1 MANRPNYC
9 HLLGLNPLKEDK
21 YNAAAIEKRI
31 KECETKWS
39 NDSNS
44 KENDSQKRFKSGK
57 LLEMVPDIRRIMS
70 DPILKKKEFAD
81 GRKYLSAKGQK
92 LKAECIIMPDGSM
105 LAFKKNAENFVKQL
119 YWKDVT
125 ADDIIKALGMSQ
137 DQPKPPVG
145 TNVENAFKA
154 VQAVECYTA
163 VDVLNSLIQ
172 HPGLDIRAT
181 PLTDG
186 SSPAQIKAA
195 FDACEKRINSI
206 RPGTLTSQDSYI
218 QTLRAIKLVLDDK
231 SLAELQMYGRCQ
243 EAMAPVMDTM
253 AEEYSRQFTRKYIDD
268 LVKAH
273 ISKGLDYDMCLKI
286 LEVFCYKKKLPAN
299 FSKAESTLSR
309 CPHCA
314 MMVEKGP
321 NTLFCPL
328 CGKKFSTMCPK
339 CGTVQEATNSV
350 CIGCGLNFKDA
361 EAKASRYAMDFRQC
375 MGKGK
380 ISAAARS
387 LSLLKDAS
395 PGYNGMNAMERD
407 LSVAQ
412 EDLRSRRKLIMDAYD
427 KKTLCKAKTLS
438 EDLMLKYPDAVGED
452 AELSQAY
459 AESVAAFTMADQ
471 LCQRAIAEPNR
482 ASRTPYYVQA
492 VEACKD
498 HPVAMSKL
506 RENPPLGPASPA
518 VEIKDDCLVVDFADY
533 AEPANTVY
541 CIYRSK
547 GSFPV
552 VTDETRPLAEISAD
566 SKSYS
571 DSSMEPGVE
580 YYYRIFTKRYGVLSR
595 DSAQAGP
602 ALVTPNVTN
611 LSVDE
616 IPGGFRIDFTKPRGA
631 CKVRLWR
638 ALDPAGADAIE
649 IALGDETVYDD
660 YVEGGR
666 KYYYMVVTE
675 YRIGNMADCSKAE
688 IRCVEA
694 HVRPKPVNDIRIR
707 RDDRD
712 GTYIAK
718 WSRDQTAVLYHSP
731 KKVPIDSIYL
741 KMDDVNA
748 WMKPVDVVELLP
760 DGARFRLPDGA
771 IEYVYPITQMGKL
784 AIRGRGTSVSNAKPF
799 SDLDYAITG
808 KDCVITMAWPEGA
821 KAAKII
827 VSNDRTKSIDDATA
841 EVVIVKRE
849 QYMKDKQIRIG
860 MGQHSMRCFN
870 AYAIYDV
877 DGIEI
882 NSKGISF
889 EAYSGIAKKV
899 RYTVKQERSGIRLG
913 FQTDKDVKA
922 IPPVV
927 AVVATTGIPLKQR
940 DGERVYESN
949 GTIKLIDGKGELSI
963 ACSKIDIA
971 RMRLFF
977 ADDRDYNM
985 FKLIHPLYGR
995 RD

>member
-31 KECETKWS
+31 KECETKWA

-57 LLEMVPDIRRIMS
+57 LLEMVPDIRQVMS
-70 DPILKKKEFAD
+70 DPVLKKKEFAD

-92 LKAECIIMPDGSM
+92 LKAECIILPDGSM
-105 LAFKKNAENFVKQL
+105 VAFKKNAENFIKQL

-125 ADDIIKALGMSQ
+125 ADDLIKALGMRQ
-137 DQPKPPVG
+137 DPPKPPVG

-163 VDVLNSLIQ
+163 VDVLNSLIE
-172 HPGLDIRAT
+172 HPGLEIRAT

-186 SSPAQIKAA
+186 SSPAQIKSA

-231 SLAELQMYGRCQ
+231 SLAELHMYGRCQ

-273 ISKGLDYDMCLKI
+273 IAKGLDYDMCLQI

-299 FSKAESTLSR
+299 FSKTESVLSR

-328 CGKKFSTMCPK
+328 CGKKFNTMCPK
-339 CGTVQEATNSV
+339 CGTVQEATNTV
-350 CIGCGLNFKDA
+350 CIGCGLNFRDA
-361 EAKASRYAMDFRQC
+361 EAKASRYAMDFRQH
-375 MGKGK
+375 MSKGK
-380 ISAAARS
+380 VSSAARS
-387 LSLLKDAS
+387 LDLLKDIS
-395 PGYNGMNAMERD
+395 PGYSGMNAMERD
-407 LSVAQ
+407 LGVAQ
-412 EDLRSRRKLIMDAYD
+412 EDLRSRRKLIMDSAD
-427 KKTLCKAKTLS
+427 KKMLFKAKSIS
-438 EDLMLKYPDAVGED
+438 EDLMLRYPEAIAED
-452 AELSQAY
+452 AELSQVY
-459 AESVAAFTMADQ
+459 GESVAAFNQAEQ
-471 LCQRAIAEPNR
+471 LCQRAASEPNR
-482 ASRTPYYVQA
+482 ASRTRYYVQA
-492 VEACKD
+492 VEACRD
-498 HPVAMSKL
+498 HPTAMSKL
-506 RENPPLGPASPA
+506 RENPPLDPASPA
-518 VEIKDDCLVVDFADY
+518 VEVKNDCLVIDFTDYEDAAD
-533 AEPANTVY
+533 TSY

-552 VTDETRPLAEISAD
+552 VTDETKPLAEISAE
-566 SKSYS
+566 SRSYS
-571 DSSMEPGVE
+571 DGSMEPGVE
-580 YYYRIFTKRYGVLSR
+580 YYYKIYTKRYGVLSR
-595 DSAQAGP
+595 YCAQAGP
-602 ALVTPNVTN
+602 ALVTPNVTSF
-611 LSVDE
+611 SVDE

-638 ALDPAGADAIE
+638 SLDPAGADAIE
-649 IALGDETVYDD
+649 IALGDETVCDD

-666 KYYYMVVTE
+666 RYYYIAATE
-675 YRIGNMADCSKAE
+675 YRIGNRTELSGAE
-688 IRCVEA
+688 TRCVEA
-694 HVRPKPVNDIRIR
+694 HVRPNPVKDIRIR

-712 GTYIAK
+712 GSYIAK
-718 WSRDQTAVLYHSP
+718 WSRDQSAVLYHTP
-731 KKVPIDSIYL
+731 RKVPIDSVNL

-760 DGARFRLPDGA
+760 DGVRFRLPEGA

-784 AIRGRGTSVSNAKPF
+784 AIRGMGISVSNAKPF
-799 SDLDYAITG
+799 SDLDYAISG
-808 KDCVITMAWPEGA
+808 KDCVMTMAWPEGA
-821 KAAKII
+821 KAAKIV
-827 VSNDRTKSIDDATA
+827 VSNDRAKSIDDATA
-841 EVVIVKRE
+841 EVVVVKRE

-860 MGQHSMRCFN
+860 MGHHSMRCFN
-870 AYAIYDV
+870 VYAIYDV
-877 DGIEI
+877 DGIEV
-882 NSKGISF
+882 NAKGVAF

-913 FQTDKDVKA
+913 FQTDKDIKE

-927 AVVATTGIPLKQR
+927 AVVATAGIPLKKS
-940 DGERVYESN
+940 DGGRIYESN
-949 GTIKLIDGKGELSI
+949 GTVKLIDGKGELSI
-963 ACSKIDIA
+963 ACDKTDTSK
-971 RMRLFF
+971 MRLFF